1 ERHDR
6 LDEVRLVG
14 LPFALRLRDHRG
26 HVARSCEQ
34 LRRGRRCRRGRLL
47 GQRRRGEQRENRC
60 NQTYAHGRLLWSGFY
75 CQRRRYFAARMSTLL
90 ISDAFASRSG
100 ALAISAAATRPEVR
114 LPARIV
120 LGRVEDA
127 EGRLAHPDCELQ
139 AARNSDMHAKL
150 RDLMTRRISAVSAIS
165 AVAFPLALAWAV
177 PLQAQPLPRGTI
189 IDSVTCADDSTQSYA
204 LYLPSSYSPD
214 RAWSLLIAFHPAARG
229 RAMVETYQA
238 AAERY
243 GYIVAGSNSSR
254 NGPVAVS
261 AASVRAMSGD
271 LGQRFAI
278 DADRIYLTGL
288 SGGARIALQVA
299 LGNRNIAG
307 VIASSAGYPDS
318 KPRSSLTFPIF
329 GTAGTDDFN
338 YIEKRQLDRK
348 LTTPHPLEVFNGGHA
363 LPPDSVALDAIEW
376 MELQAMKSGRKPKDD
391 AVIDRLLE
399 KRRKRIAEST
409 DAAATRHLL
418 EALADAFKGLR
429 DGTAETSRARALG

>member
-1 ERHDR
+1 
-6 LDEVRLVG
+6 
-14 LPFALRLRDHRG
+14 
-26 HVARSCEQ
+26 
-34 LRRGRRCRRGRLL
+34 
-47 GQRRRGEQRENRC
+47 
-60 NQTYAHGRLLWSGFY
+60 
-75 CQRRRYFAARMSTLL
+75 
-90 ISDAFASRSG
+90 
-100 ALAISAAATRPEVR
+100 
-114 LPARIV
+114 
-120 LGRVEDA
+120 
-127 EGRLAHPDCELQ
+127 
-139 AARNSDMHAKL
+139 
-150 RDLMTRRISAVSAIS
+150 MTRRISAVSAIS

-338 YIEKRQLDRK
+338 YIEMRQLDRK
-348 LTTPHPLEVFNGGHA
+348 LTTPHHLEVFNGGHA

-409 DAAATRHLL
+409 DAAATVHLL
-418 EALADAFKGLR
+418 EALADDFKGLR
-429 DGTAETSRARALG
+429 DVTAEASRARELARQPEVKKALSRERSGDDAEMRMVDEIAGLEAGLSDATRHDANLSRLREYLVRFARAAEAAAESSERSQARRMLRVITGGAAERVDDPEYRRLLAQFAPRARQP